1 MFTLSGI
8 IKVKNDTQQ
17 VSDKFKKREFV
28 VTDSSGNYPQ
38 DIQMQLTQD
47 NVSKLDSIKLGDSV
61 NVSFFIRGRE
71 WTNPQGEVK
80 YFNSLD
86 VWKIEKIGNSQP
98 KTETVTAELID
109 DQDDDLPF

>member
-1 MFTLSGI
+1 MFTLSGK

-17 VSDKFKKREFV
+17 VSDKFRKREFV

-47 NVSKLDSIKLGDSV
+47 NVSNLDPISVGDDV

-86 VWKIEKIGNSQP
+86 VWKIEKIGSSQP
-98 KTETVTAELID
+98 KTETHKAELLEDDD
-109 DQDDDLPF
+109 DQLPF